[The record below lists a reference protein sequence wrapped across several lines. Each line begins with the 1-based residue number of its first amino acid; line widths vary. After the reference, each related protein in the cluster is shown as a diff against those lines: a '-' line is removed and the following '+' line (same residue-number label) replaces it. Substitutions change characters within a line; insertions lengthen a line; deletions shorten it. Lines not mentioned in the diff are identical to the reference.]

1 MPTPKTTRL
10 TSGIRL
16 CAAVGDA
23 GAADYGS
30 RWEVRVVDF
39 GPDKQ
44 GLIYWDPAALKAAM
58 PLYEGAKVFAL
69 SEAQHQATA
78 HPYGK
83 SVRDL
88 VGWID
93 EVSADETGFK
103 GYFNILKSAQWLRD
117 AMVDAWGRGKKDL
130 IGLSNDVGGTTTT
143 KVVAGKTMRAPLV
156 IHNVT
161 IDVVYDPAAGGG
173 FVRMAAAMAGQM
185 EETMEKMLA
194 ALKEKR
200 PDLYASIEAKVKDG
214 SITEDEV
221 MEKLKAAMAVPAVV
235 CSACG
240 GAVDAAKDNFCPAC
254 GCGLKAAQGKAGDG
268 HDAKLKAAGSKADK
282 GSQDANITASQKALD
297 ETRLIACGLTLDREL
312 GKSRLPELSQEKLRK
327 SFEGKPFATES
338 LTAAITGEKE
348 YIDKLMGAGSIT
360 GAGGV
365 SITEEDLDKR
375 AKMLDDF
382 FEGKVASIKAAY
394 VNLTGDAL
402 VTGRLT
408 AANRLR
414 ASIDS
419 GSFPLM
425 LGDSI
430 TRRMVADYKAAGLSD
445 WRKIADVVPLA
456 DMRTNRRVR
465 MGGYGDLPTVAQ
477 GAPYAALGTP
487 AEEESTYT
495 PSKKG
500 GTEEITLEAIKNDDV
515 GAIRRIPTKL
525 SRAAARTLYKFVFNF
540 LASNSVIYDSKALF
554 HADHGNLGSA
564 ALDAASYLAR
574 RLAMFKQTELT
585 SAEVLGIPPK
595 YLILPVDLEKTGY
608 DLTAAPRNSDFNP
621 TTPDFTR
628 TLQMELIVVPFW
640 TDPNDWC
647 LAADK
652 NDIPGIEIGFLDGKE
667 EPELFVQDLPN
678 VGSMFNNDKLTYKL
692 RHIYGGSVLDARAFD
707 GSRVA

>member
-1 MPTPKTTRL
+1 MPNSRITKL
-10 TSGIRL
+10 ISNIHL

-23 GAADYGS
+23 GAADYGY
-30 RWEVRVVDF
+30 RWEVRVVNF

-44 GLIYWDPAALKAAM
+44 GLIYWDPAPLKKAM
-58 PLYEGAKVFAL
+58 SLYEGAKVFAL
-69 SEAQHQATA
+69 SEAQHQAAA

-143 KVVAGKTMRAPLV
+143 KVVAGKSMRAPLA
-156 IHNVT
+156 IDNVT

-173 FVRMAAAMAGQM
+173 FVRMAAAVEAGRM
-185 EETMEKMLA
+185 EETMDKMLA
-194 ALKEKR
+194 ALKAKR
-200 PDLYASIEAKVKDG
+200 PDLYASIEAKVTDG

-235 CSACG
+235 CSSCG
-240 GAVDAAKDNFCPAC
+240 GAVDAAKDSFCAKC
-254 GCGLKAAQGKAGDG
+254 GSSLRAAQSKGEDG
-268 HDAKLKAAGSKADK
+268 
-282 GSQDANITASQKALD
+282 QDANLKASQKVLD

-312 GKSRLPELSQEKLRK
+312 GKSRLPELSQEKVRK
-327 SFEGKPFATES
+327 SFEGKTFTPES
-338 LTAAITGEKE
+338 LTAAIAGEKE
-348 YIDKLMGAGSIT
+348 YVDKLMGSGSVT

-365 SITEEDLDKR
+365 SIIEEDLDKR
-375 AKMLDDF
+375 AKMIDDF
-382 FEGKVASIKAAY
+382 FEGKVMSFKAAY

-408 AANRLR
+408 ASNRLR

-419 GSFPLM
+419 SSFPLM

-430 TRRMVADYKAAGLSD
+430 TRRMVADYKAAGLGD
-445 WRKIADVVPLA
+445 WRKIADVVPLT

-487 AEEESTYT
+487 GEEEATYT

-515 GAIRRIPTKL
+515 GTIRRIPTKL
-525 SRAAARTLYKFVFNF
+525 SRAAARSLYKFVFNF
-540 LASNSVIYDSKALF
+540 LASNAVIYDGKALF
-554 HADHGNLGSA
+554 HTDHGNLGAVALTA
-564 ALDAASYLAR
+564 AQYIAR
-574 RLAMFKQTELT
+574 RLAMFKQSELT
-585 SAEVLGIPPK
+585 SGEILGIPPK
-595 YLILPVDLEKTGY
+595 YLIVPVDLEKTGY
-608 DLTAAPRNSDFNP
+608 DIVAAPRNSDFNP

-628 TLQMELIVVPFW
+628 TLQTELIVVPFW

-667 EPELFVQDLPN
+667 EPELFVQDMPN

-692 RHIYGGSVLDARAFD
+692 RHIYGGCIIDARAFD